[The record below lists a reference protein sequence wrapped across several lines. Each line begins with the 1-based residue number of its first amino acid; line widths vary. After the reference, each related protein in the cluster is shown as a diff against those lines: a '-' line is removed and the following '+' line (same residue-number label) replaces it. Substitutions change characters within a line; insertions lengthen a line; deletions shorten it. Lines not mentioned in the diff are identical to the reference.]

1 MIVQTAMESALVTAM
16 TRIMGEKVAILIRRN
31 KNVKEITDIEEKM
44 EKLKELLMIVNMVI
58 QDVESRPFTYDVKI
72 LSRKLR
78 YLVYDLED
86 VVDCYDTEVLRKQ
99 RSRASFRSVHDFFSS
114 NNQILFRSRLGSM
127 IKAVTDS
134 LDSILL
140 QKSKLL
146 NLSQGNFYI
155 SPSDYKTTHSSISS
169 DIMGRET
176 EKQRIVD
183 LLTDDD
189 DVENNQDT
197 MKVIAIV
204 GMGGLGKTRLA
215 QLVFNDEKVK
225 AHFASWRMWTVIG
238 MEFDP
243 TKIMKSILEQ
253 ATNAPSTVT
262 EINSVRQKLE
272 HTLSGKRFLLVLD
285 DVWNEDATRWGE
297 LRAALTCGARGSKIL
312 VTSRSLHVSSIMNS
326 FITHQ
331 IQQLPPDDCLPLFQ
345 QFAFGDEEKD
355 QKLMDIGRKIVE
367 KCGGVPLAII
377 SLGSMLHN
385 IQDETHWS
393 SVLNSKIWQLRDE
406 EQKVLAA
413 LKWSYDTLP
422 PQSKKCFAFA
432 SLFPKGYTIEK
443 DELVRLW
450 MANGFVQSEGNV
462 DAKTM
467 GNRVFDDLVL
477 RSFFLLTPSKE
488 HDFGDDSHV
497 TKCMMHDLMHDLAR
511 SVSGDVYWN
520 VKEDLV
526 TDIGNRTYHLLL
538 YVKNLSNAY
547 QALLRK
553 PLYLRTLILSDC
565 YLYLNANLLEI
576 IFSELKFLRVLDL
589 SSNKIKKVPKSIGNL
604 IQLRYLNLSRNNIEV
619 LPNSITLLH
628 NLQYLNLS
636 WNEELQELPKEL
648 RSMCNINAFVIQM

>member
-1 MIVQTAMESALVTAM
+1 MESALVTAM

-44 EKLKELLMIVNMVI
+44 EKLKELLLIVNMVI

-114 NNQILFRSRLGSM
+114 NNQILFKSRLGSM
-127 IKAVTDS
+127 IKAVTES
-134 LDSILL
+134 
-140 QKSKLL
+140 
-146 NLSQGNFYI
+146 GFNFTA
-155 SPSDYKTTHSSISS
+155 KVEAFEFVTSISS

-189 DVENNQDT
+189 DDVENNQDT
-197 MKVIAIV
+197 MKVITIV

-253 ATNAPSTVT
+253 ATNALSTVSET
-262 EINSVRQKLE
+262 NSVRQKLE

-285 DVWNEDATRWGE
+285 DVWNEDASRWGE
-297 LRAALTCGARGSKIL
+297 LRTALTCGARGSKIL

-553 PLYLRTLILSDC
+553 PLTEIL
-565 YLYLNANLLEI
+565 EGVR
-576 IFSELKFLRVLDL
+576 FK
-589 SSNKIKKVPKSIGNL
+589 
-604 IQLRYLNLSRNNIEV
+604 Q
-619 LPNSITLLH
+619 
-628 NLQYLNLS
+628 
-636 WNEELQELPKEL
+636 
-648 RSMCNINAFVIQM
+648 